1 MSVRIKTVLVIII
14 AASLAAAVI
23 LIHGAVDKP
32 PALSPDDIGDFKV
45 EYRSFGG
52 MDGGEAEITLEALSD
67 NEARLT
73 FRIRAYY
80 GAEETNESLTVPY
93 EALYRVKTLYAERGV
108 HFWGELPESDLIALD
123 APTVVVTF
131 WADGKE
137 TVLSSDREF
146 PDEGAGILHETE
158 SILYE
163 YIEKAKE

>member
-1 MSVRIKTVLVIII
+1 MKTVLVIII
-14 AASLAAAVI
+14 AAALAAAVI

-73 FRIRAYY
+73 FRIRPYY
-80 GAEETNESLTVPY
+80 GAEEINESLTVPY

-123 APTVVVTF
+123 APTIVVTF
-131 WADGKE
+131 RADGKE

-146 PDEGAGILHETE
+146 PDEGAGVLHETE